1 MMCKP
6 FLRFKYKIHARY
18 FVLPILIFA
27 PLYSVPR
34 FFEIRYFSNSTY
46 ICTPNSTYWFQAQN
60 DNSEFS
66 LNNINV
72 SNNYINNTNSMKR
85 YNKD

>member
-6 FLRFKYKIHARY
+6 FLRFQYKIHARY

-34 FFEIRYFSNSTY
+34 FFEIRSFTNATY
-46 ICTPNSTYWFQAQN
+46 ICTSNSSYWFQDPN
-60 DNSEFS
+60 EPLDNVNNKS
-66 LNNINV
+66 LE
-72 SNNYINNTNSMKR
+72 STER
-85 YNKD
+85 